1 MMGKK
6 SIMIL
11 LLFLILALVSLLVVF
26 ELFSKQLFP
35 FANTNNNNG
44 QIACTMEAKLCPN
57 GSYVARSGPNCEFAT
72 CPNNETSTT
81 SQSSE
86 ENPVLPEEN
95 IFDFQVYR
103 NDANNLSFQIL
114 PNLSVYKFVNI
125 TDWPLKITLS
135 SSAFT
140 CPEISDGVS
149 ERQAQKKIGDRIYC
163 MNISSE
169 GVAGSIYNNYNYSTI
184 RNGKLLS
191 INFVAQFPQ
200 CTNYDN
206 PEQQQCLDE
215 EAKFEV
221 EIDKIINSI
230 VNSIKVD
237 GEYKNTTYYR
247 RDTPFTFVNGVFE
260 KELFPSSVEKMV
272 IKYLGYDLKGDF
284 NADGLEDIAF
294 IATENDGGSKS
305 FYSLFAF
312 LSSPQGFVGSNDI
325 FLGDRIKLQSIEF
338 VDDKLIVNYFEHEPN
353 QALVDE
359 PKTSVNKKVQVFNYT
374 QLVDLSLAQ
383 AIY

>member
-1 MMGKK
+1 MGKK

-125 TDWPLKITLS
+125 TDWPPKITLS

-149 ERQAQKKIGDRIYC
+149 ERQAQKK
-163 MNISSE
+163 
-169 GVAGSIYNNYNYSTI
+169 
-184 RNGKLLS
+184 
-191 INFVAQFPQ
+191 
-200 CTNYDN
+200 
-206 PEQQQCLDE
+206 
-215 EAKFEV
+215 
-221 EIDKIINSI
+221 
-230 VNSIKVD
+230 
-237 GEYKNTTYYR
+237 
-247 RDTPFTFVNGVFE
+247 
-260 KELFPSSVEKMV
+260 
-272 IKYLGYDLKGDF
+272 
-284 NADGLEDIAF
+284 
-294 IATENDGGSKS
+294 
-305 FYSLFAF
+305 
-312 LSSPQGFVGSNDI
+312 
-325 FLGDRIKLQSIEF
+325 
-338 VDDKLIVNYFEHEPN
+338 
-353 QALVDE
+353 
-359 PKTSVNKKVQVFNYT
+359 
-374 QLVDLSLAQ
+374 
-383 AIY
+383 